1 MKKRIYMS
9 AFIAVL
15 LISYIIIGCGMKS
28 SYETRKEKH
37 AAVKT
42 YRDGKWKI
50 RYEKRMQEGTDRI
63 TKTMLYLSLNMEQ
76 ELTEQ
81 EMLDIMDYYEFTR
94 NAQWDANNRYMGERE
109 TDYVCYAVFYEGE
122 TDQEFCRIKYCNG
135 EEVEI
140 PEEEQGYFPTSYF
153 RNDEED
159 LGEDG
164 LNGPLP

>member
-1 MKKRIYMS
+1 MNKFLQIF
-9 AFIAVL
+9 AVVVL
-15 LISYIIIGCGMKS
+15 LSSLVFGCGSKDYNAMQ
-28 SYETRKEKH
+28 EKH

-63 TKTMLYLSLNMEQ
+63 TKTMLYLSVNVEQ

-81 EMLDIMDYYEFTR
+81 EILDIMDYYEFTR
-94 NAQWDANNRYMGERE
+94 NAQWDANNHYIGERE

-140 PEEEQGYFPTSYF
+140 PEEEQGYFPASYF

-164 LNGPLP
+164 INGALP